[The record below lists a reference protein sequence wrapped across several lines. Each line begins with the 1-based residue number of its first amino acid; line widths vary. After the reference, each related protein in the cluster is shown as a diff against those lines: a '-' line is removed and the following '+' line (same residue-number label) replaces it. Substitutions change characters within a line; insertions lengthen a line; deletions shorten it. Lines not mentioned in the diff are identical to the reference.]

1 MKLKYFKE
9 YFSYPDILIMSC
21 LFLTSFGFMIL
32 HLTSIEI
39 WGAFILGMIMYSLA
53 EYATHRFIFH
63 LKPPKN
69 AFLLK
74 MLKRLHYDHHTNP
87 NELHLLFLPLWY
99 SLPNIAISGAI
110 FYFLSSS
117 FVMTNAFIAG
127 IMLFL
132 LFYEWKHYIAHRP
145 LQPIS
150 PWGRWM
156 KKVHLWHH
164 FKNENYWYGVT
175 NPAYDFLMGTFK
187 DQKDV
192 VQSKTAKN
200 LEKRGDQKIEL

>member
-32 HLTSIEI
+32 HLTSIGI

-74 MLKRLHYDHHTNP
+74 TLKRLHYDHHTNP

-99 SLPNIAISGAI
+99 SVPNIAISGTI

-145 LQPIS
+145 IQPIS

-156 KKVHLWHH
+156 KK
-164 FKNENYWYGVT
+164 FIYGIT
-175 NPAYDFLMGTFK
+175 
-187 DQKDV
+187 
-192 VQSKTAKN
+192 SKM
-200 LEKRGDQKIEL
+200 KITGMVLRIQPMIFSWEPLKTKKMLPKVKLLKT

>member
-1 MKLKYFKE
+1 MRMKYMKE

-21 LFLTSFGFMIL
+21 LFLISFGFMTP
-32 HLTSIEI
+32 HLASFGTWI
-39 WGAFILGMIMYSLA
+39 AFILGMVAYTVSEYS
-53 EYATHRFIFH
+53 THRFIFH
-63 LKPPKN
+63 MKPPKN

-74 MLKRLHYDHHTNP
+74 MLKRLHYDHHSNP

-99 SLPNIAISGAI
+99 SVPNIVFVGAVV
-110 FYFLSSS
+110 YFLSSS
-117 FVMTNAFIAG
+117 LVITNAFIAG

-145 LQPIS
+145 FQPIS

-187 DQKDV
+187 DQKEV
-192 VQSKTAKN
+192 EQSQTAKN
-200 LEKRGDQKIEL
+200 LEKRSIRK